1 MASYTSAEAERL
13 LNVKNHVLRYW
24 LDEMPLIQPR
34 KDNYGKRVF
43 SGRDLRL
50 LLRLRYLLYERRFSI
65 EEARKQLEAELSGD
79 GQDLRAELDAVR
91 SKLLELFFL
100 IQEEK

>member
-1 MASYTSAEAERL
+1 MATYTSAEAERL
-13 LNVKNHVLRYW
+13 LNVKSHVLRYW

-50 LLRLRYLLYERRFSI
+50 LLRLKYLLYERRFSI
-65 EEARKQLEAELSGD
+65 EGARNQMEAELSGD
-79 GQDLRAELDAVR
+79 GQDLRAELDGVR

-100 IQEEK
+100 VNG